1 MCRGLQ
7 PPMSAALSKA
17 APSVPWSGNAATPRV
32 GGRGTAKYP
41 INTAARARNAVA
53 RVNQHGSAAEKKLVY
68 AKVRSR
74 YPALAAR
81 STVIPTR
88 TGTGRH
94 YGQPKGTTNR
104 GRR

>member
-1 MCRGLQ
+1 VITMARKR
-7 PPMSAALSKA
+7 PFVANTKA
-17 APSVPWSGNAATPRV
+17 PKRSYAVPASSPV

-53 RVNQHGSAAEKKLVY
+53 FFYQDSSATEKKLVY